1 MLLPHD
7 PIAES
12 VGVEGQTLLARA
24 LLRLERQEGVDAVV
38 AWSRETGTPPKVLAA
53 HPAHA
58 ASRVRPS
65 AQLYDALAA
74 LDGIERLTDG
84 DLGVELT
91 ALAARGVS
99 VAAPIK
105 GLGAAP
111 AAVLLVY
118 AKRPGRPLRP
128 RVVAVL
134 GEVVEKLS
142 QSRSANLALDR
153 IGRLDGAIQRLDRLA
168 ALGALVS
175 EVVHEVRN
183 PLVSVKTFL
192 QLLPERMDDPEF
204 HRDFRALVESEVA
217 RLERM
222 LDDLLRHARPPS
234 TPSHGEGARVGEA
247 IATTRQLLAYRCRE
261 RGIELDVRIRPELP
275 TLALTV
281 DALRQLLLNLLLNAT
296 QVTREGGRIVLR
308 ADWSEIEANHVE
320 IRIDDEGPGID
331 TTLGDRIF
339 EPFWTT
345 RSEGAGGL
353 GLAICKRI
361 VEEAGGAIDASNRR
375 EGGARLRVT
384 LPITR

>member
-1 MLLPHD
+1 MLLPHE

-24 LLRLERQEGVDAVV
+24 LHRLERQDGVEAVV
-38 AWSRETGTPPKVLAA
+38 AWSRETGTPPKILAA

-58 ASRVRPS
+58 ASRIRPS
-65 AQLYDALAA
+65 AELYEALAA
-74 LDGIERLTDG
+74 LDGIERLTDA

-99 VAAPIK
+99 LAAPIK

-111 AAVLLVY
+111 AAVLLVFS
-118 AKRPGRPLRP
+118 KRPGRPLRP
-128 RVVAVL
+128 RTVAVL

-142 QSRSANLALDR
+142 QSMSANLALDR

-192 QLLPERMDDPEF
+192 QLLPERLDDPEF
-204 HRDFRALVESEVA
+204 HHDFRGLVESEVA

-234 TPSHGEGARVGEA
+234 TPDRGDGARIADA
-247 IATTRQLLAYRCRE
+247 IETTRQLLAHRCRE
-261 RGIELDVRIRPELP
+261 RGIELEVALRDELP
-275 TLALTV
+275 ALGLTV
-281 DALRQLLLNLLLNAT
+281 DALRQLLLNLLLNAS
-296 QVTREGGRIVLR
+296 QVTPDGGRIVLR
-308 ADWSEIEANHVE
+308 GEWSEREPNHVE
-320 IRIDDEGPGID
+320 LRIDDDGPGID
-331 TTLGDRIF
+331 AELGDRIF

-361 VEEAGGAIDASNRR
+361 VEEAGGTIEASNRR
-375 EGGARLRVT
+375 KGGARFRVT
-384 LPITR
+384 LPIAR